1 MPKTQVDYLK
11 TVMYKIICNN
21 LEIKK
26 CYVGHTTDFRRR
38 KNQHKSVCNSLD
50 SKLFI
55 YSFIRENGGW
65 ENWSM
70 IEIEKYPCSDGNE
83 ARARE
88 RYWFE
93 QLNAELNSLVPNR
106 SSKES
111 QKEYRIV
118 NKEKLKE
125 LDSKRYQIRKQII
138 THCDCG
144 GHYRYDGKPDHL
156 KTKKHTH
163 FLENLQKQ

>member
-70 IEIEKYPCSDGNE
+70 IEISM
-83 ARARE
+83 
-88 RYWFE
+88 
-93 QLNAELNSLVPNR
+93 
-106 SSKES
+106 
-111 QKEYRIV
+111 
-118 NKEKLKE
+118 
-125 LDSKRYQIRKQII
+125 
-138 THCDCG
+138 
-144 GHYRYDGKPDHL
+144 
-156 KTKKHTH
+156 
-163 FLENLQKQ
+163 